1 MSSNEK
7 LKRRKVPYVLKYQ
20 TLDKHTHP
28 EEYAHHMLFMYFPFR
43 DENELTYSNS
53 FNEKLTS
60 PDVLETVNLN
70 RIKVESY
77 AVLVEDALE
86 RLATDQ
92 ESNINPF
99 GQQENEE
106 VSDKLNEDIQNLS
119 NAELLVDDDM
129 RHANI
134 GLGGNGYTVPL
145 YQDSAISENIR
156 SLNAKQRQLFEV
168 LHKWSRDYIKNLS
181 CKTIKNTKPFHIFLS
196 GGAGFGKSHLIKT
209 IYMAISK
216 VLMYDGGH
224 PEKPRVLL
232 LAPTVVAT
240 ISSSYCIRNHS
251 W

>member
-7 LKRRKVPYVLKYQ
+7 LKRRKVPYVLKYH

-156 SLNAKQRQLFEV
+156 SLNE
-168 LHKWSRDYIKNLS
+168 
-181 CKTIKNTKPFHIFLS
+181 CKT
-196 GGAGFGKSHLIKT
+196 
-209 IYMAISK
+209 
-216 VLMYDGGH
+216 
-224 PEKPRVLL
+224 
-232 LAPTVVAT
+232 AT
-240 ISSSYCIRNHS
+240 TL
-251 W
+251 